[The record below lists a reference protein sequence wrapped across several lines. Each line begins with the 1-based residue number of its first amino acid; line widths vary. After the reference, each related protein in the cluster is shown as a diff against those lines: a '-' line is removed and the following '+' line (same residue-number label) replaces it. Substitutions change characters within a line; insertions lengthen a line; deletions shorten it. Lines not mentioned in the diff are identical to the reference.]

1 MSGKSFRHPITPRK
15 RKVVIRKSVSTISS
29 TPFCYNPCPGLLDS
43 FIALEQQIF
52 LTQQSLQQYYQ
63 ADRTVAEFIAKM
75 SARCTVPPVIFVR
88 LVWRQEYS
96 DTRFEITNA
105 IQRLQIKDIYLR
117 YGFDHTADPIF
128 KDALGLA
135 LV

>member
-1 MSGKSFRHPITPRK
+1 MSSRSFRHPISPRK
-15 RKVVIRKSVSTISS
+15 RKVVIRKSTSTISS
-29 TPFCYNPCPGLLDS
+29 VPFCYNPCPGLLDS
-43 FIALEQQIF
+43 FIALENQIF

-63 ADRTVAEFIAKM
+63 PDRAVADFIAQM
-75 SARCTVPPVIFVR
+75 SARCTVPPVIFA
-88 LVWRQEYS
+88 WRQEY
-96 DTRFEITNA
+96 DGVRFDITNA

-128 KDALGLA
+128 KDALGLT